1 VVGSP
6 GVWFLHETHSVRG
19 ESEEE
24 FDALL
29 RDAWIPRVA
38 ETADARV
45 AHVLRHAHGTGP
57 SYRLVTWT
65 ALADAAAYE
74 ALARDVARGP
84 LRELAARLDGLRH
97 DVEGKLLEP
106 LPWSP
111 LQQVDL
117 AAVPAAGA
125 DHELTLYMEDTVAP
139 REGKLEEYVE
149 RSGAHYAREMAGHE
163 RAGRA
168 MLQVQGGFRTVFGS
182 GRRREIVLWQKVVDP
197 RLVLGLLCHDVPA
210 DRQGPGTWMHDAL
223 ALRDQWQSRLL
234 RTTRWSPLA

>member
-1 VVGSP
+1 M
-6 GVWFLHETHSVRG
+6 WFLHETHAVRG
-19 ESEEE
+19 EAEAE

-38 ETADARV
+38 ETGGARV
-45 AHVLRHAHGTGP
+45 AYVLRHAHGTGP
-57 SYRLVTWT
+57 SYRVVTLT
-65 ALADAAAYE
+65 ALDGAAASE
-74 ALARDVARGP
+74 ALAASASRGE
-84 LRELAARLDGLRH
+84 LREIARELDGLRH
-97 DVEGKLLEP
+97 DVDAKLLEP

-111 LQQVDL
+111 LQRVDL
-117 AAVPAAGA
+117 AGVPKAGLE
-125 DHELTLYMEDTVAP
+125 HELTLYMEDTVWP

-149 RSGAHYAREMAGHE
+149 KSGAHYAREMAGYE
-163 RAGRA
+163 QAGRA

-197 RLVLGLLCHDVPA
+197 RLVLGLLTREVPA
-210 DRQGPGTWMHDAL
+210 ELQEPGSWMHDAL

>member
-1 VVGSP
+1 M
-6 GVWFLHETHSVRG
+6 WLLHETHAVRG
-19 ESEEE
+19 ESEDA

-38 ETADARV
+38 ETAGARI
-45 AHVLRHAHGTGP
+45 AYVLRHTHGTGP
-57 SYRLVTWT
+57 SYQLVTIT
-65 ALADAAAYE
+65 ALENAAAYE
-74 ALARDVARGP
+74 ALAESPA
-84 LRELAARLDGLRH
+84 LRELAVALDALRH
-97 DVEGKLLEP
+97 DVDAKLLEP

-111 LQQVDL
+111 LQRIEL
-117 AAVPAAGA
+117 AAVPARGA
-125 DHELTLYMEDTVAP
+125 DHDLTLYMEDTVWP

-149 RSGAHYAREMAGHE
+149 RSGAHYAQEMAGHE
-163 RAGRA
+163 SRGRA

-197 RLVLGLLCHDVPA
+197 RLVLGLLTREVPPELQKA
-210 DRQGPGTWMHDAL
+210 GTWMHDAL